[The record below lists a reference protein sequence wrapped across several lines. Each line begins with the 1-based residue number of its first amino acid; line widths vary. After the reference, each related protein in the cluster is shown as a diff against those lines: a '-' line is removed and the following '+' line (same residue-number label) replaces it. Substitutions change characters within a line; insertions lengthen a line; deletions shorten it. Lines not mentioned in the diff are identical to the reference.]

1 MKERRKAIEMNQAQR
16 SYPIYQLKE
25 SMGELVAEGPY
36 ESVKDLL
43 VFVEAPSGVDAD
55 YGIQLNRYAGHLN
68 VSPVSLAKK
77 LVGKIS
83 GQKTLYI
90 ESAFDQGPFLNF
102 KLDMTRFGGSVTS
115 EILEKKDSYGKERII
130 EGKRVVIDMSSPNI
144 AKRMNYGHLRSTIIG
159 DALANIYKF
168 QGYEVVRDNHIG
180 DWGTQFGKLI
190 TAIKMWG
197 NEEEL
202 LASDDPIGIL
212 QDLYV
217 KFHEVAKEQSEK
229 IRNEMKIQVK
239 GKGLSSIPELEK
251 AIEDVSQEI
260 MTRKKITKTELNM
273 ETIMEDALDRVVVP
287 EIEDEGRKWFS
298 RLEGGDLE
306 AKRLWKICIDLSM
319 KEFNRMYQ
327 VLGVGFELTLGE
339 SFYENMLNDVV
350 AEVKKSRVGKVSD
363 GALVVDM
370 QDKSLGVAIIQKRD
384 GASVYMTR
392 DLATASYR
400 EKELKA
406 DRVIY
411 VVGED
416 QKQYFQQLF
425 EILRRLGH
433 KIGEKSEH
441 VYFGMVRLPEGKMS
455 TRAGRTILLKDVIDE
470 GLKKVGEIIDER
482 SPGLAKDKI
491 KRDRVIKQIAIGALK
506 WNDLSQDPK
515 RSIEFHWEKALN
527 LEGYGSPYVQYTAV
541 RAGSILEA
549 AKKEGIDLSFKKN
562 LSSES
567 YLHPSER
574 ALMRKLAEFPEV
586 IAAACEINNPS
597 QVAIYVYELAKRFNT
612 FYKDLQVLKGNNDG
626 VRDSRLRLVLATKQ
640 VIANGLGILGIE
652 VPERM

>member
-1 MKERRKAIEMNQAQR
+1 MKERRKATEMNQIQHN
-16 SYPIYQLKE
+16 YLIYQLEE
-25 SMGELVAEGPY
+25 SMGELVAEGSY
-36 ESVKDLL
+36 EFVKDLL
-43 VFVEAPSGVDAD
+43 IFVEAPPQVDAD
-55 YGIQLNRYAGHLN
+55 YGIQLNRYAGYLN
-68 VSPVSLAKK
+68 DSPVNLANQLAKN
-77 LVGKIS
+77 IS
-83 GQKTLYI
+83 NQETLYI

-102 KLDMTRFGGSVTS
+102 KLDMARFGESVTS
-115 EILEKKDSYGKERII
+115 EILEKKDSYGKERIVA
-130 EGKRVVIDMSSPNI
+130 EKKVVIDMSSPNI

-159 DALANIYKF
+159 DALANIYRS

-197 NEEEL
+197 NEKEL

-217 KFHEVAKEQSEK
+217 KFHEVSKEQSEK
-229 IRNEMKIQVK
+229 IRIVMKNQVK
-239 GKGLSSIPELEK
+239 EKGLSSIPTLEK
-251 AIEDVSQEI
+251 AVEDVSQEI
-260 MTRKKITKTELNM
+260 MTRKKITKSELNT
-273 ETIMEDALDRVVVP
+273 ETILEDALDRVVVP
-287 EIEDEGRKWFS
+287 EIENEGRKWFS
-298 RLEGGDLE
+298 KLENGDPE
-306 AKRLWKICIDLSM
+306 TKRLWKTCIDLSM

-327 VLGVGFELTLGE
+327 VLGVDFELTLGE
-339 SFYENMLNDVV
+339 SFYENMLNNV
-350 AEVKKSRVGKVSD
+350 ANEVKKSRVGIVSD

-370 QDKSLGVAIIQKRD
+370 QDKNLGVAIIQKRD

-425 EILRRLGH
+425 EILGRLGH

-470 GLKKVGEIIDER
+470 GLKKVGEVIDER
-482 SPGLAKDKI
+482 SPELARDKA
-491 KRDRVIKQIAIGALK
+491 KRDKVIKQIAIGALK

-527 LEGYGSPYVQYTAV
+527 LEGYSSPYVQYTAV
-541 RAGSILEA
+541 RAGSIIEA
-549 AKKEGIDLSFKKN
+549 AKKDGIDLSFENN
-562 LSSES
+562 LSSEV
-567 YLHPSER
+567 YNHLSER
-574 ALMRKLAEFPEV
+574 ALIRKLAEFPKV
-586 IAAACEINNPS
+586 ITIAQESNNPS
-597 QVAIYVYELAKRFNT
+597 QVAIYVYELARRFNT
-612 FYKDLQVLKGNNDG
+612 FYKDLQVLKGNSDN
-626 VRDSRLRLVLATKQ
+626 VRDSRLRLVVATRQ
-640 VIANGLGILGIE
+640 VITNGLGILGIE
-652 VPERM
+652 VPEKM